1 MGVHAMRN
9 LPRLREIREDKA
21 MSQRDLADVSGVAQ
35 STIVELELNK
45 REAQPSTTR
54 KLAEVLGVE
63 PVDLMRKPERKGK
76 R

>member
-1 MGVHAMRN
+1 MRN
-9 LPRLREIREDKA
+9 LPSLREIREDKA
-21 MSQRDLADVSGVAQ
+21 MSQRNLADRSGVAQ

-54 KLAEVLGVE
+54 KLAEALGVE
-63 PVDLMRKPERKGK
+63 PVDLMSKPERKGK

>member
-1 MGVHAMRN
+1 MRN

-54 KLAEVLGVE
+54 KLAEALGVE
-63 PVDLMRKPERKGK
+63 PVDLMSKPERKGK